1 MTAKKN
7 RGRAVKM
14 KTEYTS
20 EEGNKNTVRN
30 ATKEKERCFIGK
42 KVKNMIW
49 SSSFRQSVSPRSQ
62 EVPNID

>member
-30 ATKEKERCFIGK
+30 ATKEERKMLYWKEREKHDLGLFIQAICFAKITR
-42 KVKNMIW
+42 
-49 SSSFRQSVSPRSQ
+49 SSKH
-62 EVPNID
+62 